1 MSIYEEARAR
11 IRGLALNVPTP
22 FRGPE
27 FEIDHE
33 GLRRNLEEWIARDVP
48 VILLTY
54 GTSEFY
60 SQTDA
65 EIAEVTRTVV
75 EAVAGR
81 AFVVAATAR
90 WWLAKTVE
98 FAHFCED
105 LGADC
110 LMLTKIAPG
119 FVGSPDEV
127 LAWHEEVAG
136 RTRIPLMYH
145 QELIGPVS
153 IELTKRIAAI
163 ENVVA
168 MKQELGDYGQCVAL
182 AQGGINERLAVVSG
196 AGAPLAHW
204 AHQMGVAASLTGVG
218 QWAPGPEARYVEK
231 LLASDLTAAKRHLDI
246 ILPYRLTA
254 ARLGNHACIKH
265 AMTVCGLAG
274 GLVRPPG
281 QNLTVNQKAEITP
294 IITATRDRLQ
304 ANPSQ

>member
-1 MSIYEEARAR
+1 MSIYEQARAR

-22 FRGPE
+22 FTGPE
-27 FEIDHE
+27 FDIDHE
-33 GLRRNLEEWIARDVP
+33 GLRANVETWIAGNVP

-60 SQTDA
+60 AQTDA
-65 EIAEVTRTVV
+65 EISEVTRTVV

-81 AFVVAATAR
+81 AFVVAAAAR

-110 LMLTKIAPG
+110 LMLTKIPAE

-127 LAWHEEVAG
+127 LAWHREVAG

-145 QELIGPVS
+145 QEIVGPAS
-153 IELTKRIAAI
+153 IELAERIAAI
-163 ENVVA
+163 ENIVA
-168 MKQELGDYGQCVAL
+168 MKQELGDYVQYAAL
-182 AQGGINERLAVVSG
+182 AQGGITDRLAVVSG
-196 AGAPLAHW
+196 GGAPLAHW

-218 QWAPGPEARYVEK
+218 QWAPEPEARYVEE
-231 LLASDLTAAKRHLDI
+231 LVAGHFTSAKRHFDA

-274 GLVRPPG
+274 GSVRPPG
-281 QNLTVNQKAEITP
+281 PNLTEDEKAEITP
-294 IITATRDRLQ
+294 IVEDTRRRLEALTAH
-304 ANPSQ
+304 